1 MEMDEPVVR
10 INNLTRKFGEFTAVD
25 HISMEIAQG
34 EVFGFLGPNGSGKT
48 TTIRMLCGI
57 LNPTSGEGMV
67 SGYDIISQSELIKH
81 NLGYMSQKFSLY
93 NDLTVWENLE
103 FYAGVFNIEPAERN
117 SIIKE
122 TVGMAGLN
130 GREKQL
136 VANISSAV
144 KQRLALGSAILHRP
158 KILFLDEPTG
168 GVDPVSRR
176 NFWEVIYGL
185 ADRGITVMVTTHY
198 MDEAELCTR
207 LAFIYEGRLIAQG
220 TPSGLRENC
229 FSNKIL
235 SLECENPDTAFS
247 LLEEQ
252 EAVQDIYFFS
262 GNLNVIVEE
271 IRPGISLIER
281 ILKEHD
287 IAVKNLKPVPPGLE
301 DVFISLVEE
310 NIQENV

>member
-1 MEMDEPVVR
+1 MAEPIVS
-10 INNLTRKFGEFTAVD
+10 INNLTRKFGAFTAVD
-25 HISMEIAQG
+25 HISMEIDKG

-57 LNPTSGEGMV
+57 LNPSSGEGRV
-67 SGYDIISQSELIKH
+67 SGYDIITQSELIKF

-93 NDLTVWENLE
+93 NDLTVLENLE
-103 FYAGVFNIEPAERN
+103 FYAGVFTIEPSARE
-117 SIIKE
+117 SVIKE
-122 TVGMAGLN
+122 TIVMAGLQ

-185 ADRGITVMVTTHY
+185 ADRGITIMVTTHY

-220 TPSGLRENC
+220 APSELRNNY
-229 FSNKIL
+229 FSKKIL
-235 SLECENPDTAFS
+235 SLDCENPDNVYS

-252 EAVQDIYFFS
+252 DEVCDIYFFS
-262 GNLNVIVEE
+262 GNLHVIVDE
-271 IRPGISLIER
+271 IGTGTSRIEK
-281 ILKEHD
+281 ILKESGTAIHSLEP
-287 IAVKNLKPVPPGLE
+287 ISPSLE

-310 NIQENV
+310 NVKSSI